1 MDLPFLSNSQIEE
14 LDSLGYIE
22 VTEDL
27 LEDLINWCRNL
38 DAQVSSSIMQT

>member
-14 LDSLGYIE
+14 LETLGFVE

-38 DAQVSSSIMQT
+38 DENVRTSLD